1 MSDSAAS
8 QPAGGIC
15 GGGRGVPHCG
25 AGSEGGVRGGTRR
38 RGRERRGRERR
49 GRGRGEKV
57 EGRREVGDTCICIYM
72 YMYSRYIDL
81 EVQESSQLP

>member
-38 RGRERRGRERR
+38 RGRERRGK
-49 GRGRGEKV
+49 GRGEKV
-57 EGRREVGDTCICIYM
+57 EGRRDVGDTCICICM